1 MLTYFKNLFKK
12 KEKKEPK
19 YCVDCKWIDGEQT
32 WPKCLNPN
40 VRWVRVDLVAGK
52 TTDRIYCDTARKW
65 LLHTDGFNT
74 CGPKAKYFEPK

>member
-1 MLTYFKNLFKK
+1 MKKIKYTKFIVEKNIIAVGDFDL
-12 KEKKEPK
+12 
-19 YCVDCKWIDGEQT
+19 
-32 WPKCLNPN
+32 KCLNPN